1 LSNSRDLP
9 VSSRYRAYAKLNW
22 DLYVFPIEQGC
33 NLHRIDSLVVTVDV
47 FDNIRIEISEGDCIE
62 VECDVAPGKKNLV
75 WKAVSEFLEHTKLEL
90 SVRVIIKK
98 YIPHGAGMGGGS
110 SDAMTTILAL
120 NELTEMN
127 LPKKDILSIAKKV
140 GSDLPIFMNKGWM
153 RVSGFGDVVGG
164 LNLPQRKFLVV
175 KPAGSLATKDV
186 YKKFDETAKQISIP
200 TVPERLKKPFN
211 SLQNPATVI
220 LPEVK
225 EIIDMLARSD
235 KHKNVS
241 MTGSGSAVFAEV
253 DKNYK
258 IPYDTFNKNN
268 WDYFLVQ
275 TI

>member
-1 LSNSRDLP
+1 M
-9 VSSRYRAYAKLNW
+9 
-22 DLYVFPIEQGC
+22 FPIEQGC

-47 FDNIRIEISEGDCIE
+47 FDDIRIEISEGGCIE

-98 YIPHGAGMGGGS
+98 RIPHGAGMGGGS
-110 SDAMTTILAL
+110 SDAMAIILAL

-127 LPKKDILSIAKKV
+127 LPEKDILSIAKKI

-153 RVSGFGDVVGG
+153 RVSEFGDVVEE
-164 LNLPQRKFLVV
+164 LNLPQKKFLVV

-186 YKKFDETAKQISIP
+186 YKKFDEGAKKIFIP
-200 TVPERLKKPFN
+200 TVLERLKKPFN
-211 SLQNPATVI
+211 SLQNPAIEI

-225 EIIDMLARSD
+225 EIIYILICSD
-235 KHKNVS
+235 RCKNVS

-253 DKNYK
+253 NKNYK
-258 IPYDTFNKNN
+258 IPHDTFNKNN